1 MITKRATQ
9 RSTLTLTRQFFSNS
23 RKSRV
28 NCSRGESASRSKI
41 RNGCS
46 KWPQIAHVWRRKMQP
61 VAWQARWK
69 NTPAMNVLSETSAA
83 CADPVGEELRRCDE
97 HPELSRFL
105 TQERHPVHLVG
116 VAGSG
121 MSGLAGLLIELGHAV
136 SGSDKATTTETD
148 RLQRLGLRFYD
159 QHLPDLA
166 NRAELVVFSSAIKD
180 DNPILR
186 GARNSGKSLVR
197 RAEALAA
204 IMHAKRG
211 IVIAGMHG
219 KTTTSAMTAHVL
231 REGGLHP
238 SHYVGAEI
246 PLLGTNA
253 HWDWRGEFFVTEGDE
268 SDGTLR
274 CFRPEHSLILNIEEE
289 HLDFYADLAAIEK
302 VFEQL
307 IDQTSGTIFYN
318 IDDPNT
324 ARLCAKRNSA
334 VSYGF
339 SENARYRGINVEL
352 RDLGSVFCVCRQGQK
367 LGQATLNVPGEHN
380 VHNALG
386 VIALASELGIPFEK
400 IAASLR
406 KFEHARRRFE
416 IKYESDRFLLIDD
429 YAHHPTEIRATLKT
443 ARATGRR
450 RVLAMFQPHRY
461 SRTKALCREFG
472 SAFDEA
478 DRVVVTDV
486 YPASEPPIPGISGQT
501 IVDEMV
507 KRGHRGASY
516 QPRFER
522 VHCDIG
528 NALDV
533 GDFVLSLGAGN
544 IHEQLSILAAD
555 LVIAEKLKAVVGE
568 EGDVRLYE
576 PLSKHTTLRVGG
588 PAQFWVEPRNEK
600 AFADLIRFCRDENLP
615 LFAMGRGSNLLVRD
629 GGIRGVVVHPRGGDF
644 DKIQVNSSEITA
656 GAGVKLRE
664 IAYAAR
670 ASNLGGLE
678 WMEGIPG
685 AVGGALRMN
694 AGAMGAQTF
703 EKVVR
708 VRYLDGEGNAHDK
721 NRDELEVHYRH
732 FPLLEQN
739 FAVSATFRGSPA
751 PREQIESRL
760 RESQEKRRTT
770 QPIAKSAGCIFK
782 NPEKCPAGKL
792 VDELGLKNSS
802 IGKARVS
809 EVHGNFIVND
819 GGATATE
826 MLELIDRIKQT
837 ARTKRGIEL
846 ETEVQIVGEPV

>member
-1 MITKRATQ
+1 MNPVSKECSAPVDRLPALDL
-9 RSTLTLTRQFFSNS
+9 SHFLTREQH
-23 RKSRV
+23 R
-28 NCSRGESASRSKI
+28 I
-41 RNGCS
+41 
-46 KWPQIAHVWRRKMQP
+46 
-61 VAWQARWK
+61 
-69 NTPAMNVLSETSAA
+69 
-83 CADPVGEELRRCDE
+83 
-97 HPELSRFL
+97 
-105 TQERHPVHLVG
+105 HLIG

-136 SGSDKATTTETD
+136 SGSDKVTSTETE
-148 RLQRLGLRFYD
+148 RLQRLGLGFHE
-159 QHLPDLA
+159 QHRPEHAATAD
-166 NRAELVVFSSAIKD
+166 LVVFSSAIKG
-180 DNPILR
+180 DNPILVASR
-186 GARNSGKSLVR
+186 DSGKSVVR
-197 RAEALAA
+197 RAEALAS
-204 IMHAKRG
+204 IMRAKRG
-211 IVIAGMHG
+211 IVIAAMHG

-253 HWDWRGEFFVTEGDE
+253 HWDWRGEFFVAEGDE

-302 VFEQL
+302 VFGQL
-307 IDQTSGTIFYN
+307 IDQTSGTVFYN

-324 ARLCAKRNSA
+324 ARLCAKRKST

-352 RDLGSVFCVCRQGQK
+352 RDFGSAFCVYRRGQK

-386 VIALASELGIPFEK
+386 VIALASELGIPFEE

-416 IKYESDRFLLIDD
+416 IKYESDRFLLVDD
-429 YAHHPTEIRATLKT
+429 YAHHPTEIRATLRT
-443 ARATGRR
+443 ARATGRK

-461 SRTKALCREFG
+461 SRTKALRSEFG
-472 SAFDEA
+472 RAFDEA

-507 KRGHRGASY
+507 KHGHRAASY

-528 NALDV
+528 NALDA
-533 GDFVLSLGAGN
+533 GDLVLSLGAGN

-555 LVIAEKLKAVVGE
+555 LVIAEKLKAIVGA

-600 AFADLIRFCRDENLP
+600 SFSNLIRFCRDENLP

-629 GGIRGVVVHPRGGDF
+629 GGIRGVVVHPCGGDF
-644 DKIQVNSSEITA
+644 DKIEVNSSEITA

-664 IAYAAR
+664 VAYAAR
-670 ASNLGGLE
+670 AANLSGLE

-685 AVGGALRMN
+685 VVGGALRMN

-703 EKVVR
+703 ESVTR
-708 VRYLDGEGNAHDK
+708 IRYLDAEGNPHAKDRH
-721 NRDELEVHYRH
+721 ELEVFYRR
-732 FPLLEQN
+732 FPLLENN
-739 FAVSATFRGSPA
+739 FAISATFRAQPA
-751 PREQIESRL
+751 ERAEIDGRL

-782 NPEKCPAGKL
+782 NPDSIPAGQL
-792 VDELGLKNSS
+792 VDELGLKNSRV
-802 IGKARVS
+802 GNARVS

-819 GGATATE
+819 GGATAAE
-826 MLELIDRIKQT
+826 MLQLIDKIQSA
-837 ARTKRGIEL
+837 ARAKRGIEL
-846 ETEVQIVGEPV
+846 QTEVEIVGELG

>member
-1 MITKRATQ
+1 MKPA
-9 RSTLTLTRQFFSNS
+9 SEECDALADSAHEEFPS
-23 RKSRV
+23 R
-28 NCSRGESASRSKI
+28 I
-41 RNGCS
+41 
-46 KWPQIAHVWRRKMQP
+46 PP
-61 VAWQARWK
+61 LDL
-69 NTPAMNVLSETSAA
+69 P
-83 CADPVGEELRRCDE
+83 
-97 HPELSRFL
+97 RFL
-105 TQERHPVHLVG
+105 TREHHRIHLIG

-136 SGSDKATTTETD
+136 SGSDKVTTTETE
-148 RLQRLGLRFYD
+148 RLQRLGLRFHD
-159 QHLPDLA
+159 QHRPEHADAA
-166 NRAELVVFSSAIKD
+166 NLVVFSSAIKG
-180 DNPILR
+180 DNPILV
-186 GARNSGKSLVR
+186 ARRDSGKPVVR

-204 IMHAKRG
+204 IMRAKCG

-253 HWDWRGEFFVTEGDE
+253 HWDPRGEYFVAEGDE

-274 CFRPEHSLILNIEEE
+274 CFHPEQSLILNIEEE

-307 IDQTSGTIFYN
+307 IDQTSGTVFYN
-318 IDDPNT
+318 ADDPNA
-324 ARLCAKRNSA
+324 ARLCAKRKGA

-339 SENARYRGINVEL
+339 SEEAHYRGIDVEL
-352 RDLGSVFCVCRQGQK
+352 RDFGSVFCVDRCGGK
-367 LGQATLNVPGEHN
+367 LGEAILNVAGEHN

-443 ARATGRR
+443 ARAMGRK

-703 EKVVR
+703 ESVTR
-708 VRYLDGEGNAHDK
+708 IRYLDAEGNPHVKD
-721 NRDELEVHYRH
+721 RDELEVFYRR
-732 FPLLEQN
+732 FPLLENN
-739 FAVSATFRGSPA
+739 FAISATFRTQPA
-751 PREQIESRL
+751 ERAEIDSRL

-782 NPEKCPAGKL
+782 NPAGIPAGRL
-792 VDELGLKNSS
+792 VDELGLKNSRV
-802 IGKARVS
+802 GNARVS

-819 GGATATE
+819 GGATAAE
-826 MLELIDRIKQT
+826 MLQLIDKIQSA
-837 ARTKRGIEL
+837 ARAMRGIEL
-846 ETEVQIVGEPV
+846 ETEVEIVGEPG